1 MTKARRLGKGDS
13 FVVIT
18 NEDPKFL
25 GIKDGGVGINEALE
39 RGKACL
45 GCRYAWLFVSFFTRF
60 KLHIYVMLGVERW

>member
-18 NEDPKFL
+18 NDDPKFQ

-45 GCRYAWLFVSFFTRF
+45 GCR
-60 KLHIYVMLGVERW
+60 